1 MQGDPEDIAE
11 ATRMGEAIVAAR
23 SPRFILTDTITR
35 SSFDTR
41 PDQGGRSAN
50 GPAPKDNPWKGL
62 STRQPKRPFFDPLI
76 LGVSELTV
84 KKHLESVFH
93 TLGVENRTMAVVIA
107 LEGQRG
113 EGAHPSS

>member
-1 MQGDPEDIAE
+1 
-11 ATRMGEAIVAAR
+11 MGRLGRIIR
-23 SPRFILTDTITR
+23 GRGS
-35 SSFDTR
+35 R
-41 PDQGGRSAN
+41 PDSRSV
-50 GPAPKDNPWKGL
+50 
-62 STRQPKRPFFDPLI
+62 RFFDPLI